1 MKMKKWLALF
11 LAGVMLASALVSC
24 GNGGDTTPA
33 STDAAPEVVDN
44 QPDLPQDLD
53 LSGDFHILVS
63 GNYARNDFQSESDD
77 GTAVQ
82 IAIYRRNAF
91 MKEKYGVDV
100 TNEDVVKFGSSNGSG
115 TGFNKIYTD
124 YMAGESTYDAAM
136 IGAYDVA
143 TLAYSGYIHDLN
155 DLKYTNLT
163 KAYWDQAANRDLA
176 VLGKMFYTTG
186 DISIVDNLVTHAIL
200 FNKDMIRSYGLDN
213 PYDLVHDD
221 NWTLETF
228 GGLVKSVGED
238 LDNNGVYDEK
248 DRYGL
253 LTWNDPMV
261 AILASSGDKIAT
273 VNSEG
278 KIELSL
284 FSERVVNLYDKF
296 EAIVFDQAHA
306 YNYQYDNV
314 SGTATPSAVWN
325 TNRDA
330 IFTEGRAL
338 FYLNTMATVERH
350 RDSDVDFG
358 VLPYPKYEADQEDYG
373 HMVSA
378 FHSQFVCVP
387 ESAKDF
393 DRSGAVLELLA
404 WQGQEL
410 LTPAYYEQTLVGKS
424 VRDEESVEMLDII
437 FATHVYD
444 IGAYYDIGTYRT
456 QLGRLF
462 VSRAAISSMYETYKS
477 QAEAKIA
484 QINEV
489 FAQTAE

>member
-1 MKMKKWLALF
+1 MKKGLAL
-11 LAGVMLASALVSC
+11 LLCGVMLFSALVSC
-24 GNGGDTTPA
+24 GGGNTPA
-33 STDAAPEVVDN
+33 QTEETQQVVDD
-44 QPDLPQDLD
+44 QPDLPEDLD
-53 LSGDFHILVS
+53 LAGDFHILVS
-63 GNYARNDFQSESDD
+63 GNYARNDFQSESDE

-91 MKEKYGVDV
+91 LKEKYGIDI
-100 TNEDVVKFGSSNGSG
+100 TNEDVVKFGSSTGSG
-115 TGFNKIYTD
+115 TGFNKIYTA
-124 YMAGESTYDAAM
+124 YMAGESAYDAAM
-136 IGAYDVA
+136 IGTYDVA

-155 DLKYTNLT
+155 ELNYLDLSKV
-163 KAYWDQAANRDLA
+163 YWDQAANRDLA
-176 VLGKMFYTTG
+176 VLGRMFYTTG
-186 DISIVDNLVTHAIL
+186 EISIVDNLVTHAIL
-200 FNKDMIRSYGLDN
+200 FNKDMIKSYNLEN
-213 PYDLVHDD
+213 PYDLVHAD

-228 GGLVKSVGED
+228 GGLVKSIGED
-238 LDNNGVYDEK
+238 LDNNGIYDEK

-273 VNSEG
+273 VGEDG
-278 KIELSL
+278 KIALTL
-284 FSERVVNLYDKF
+284 YSERVIDLYDKF
-296 EAIVFDQAHA
+296 ENIVFDQAHA

-314 SGTATPSAVWN
+314 SGAATPSAVWN

-330 IFTEGRAL
+330 IFTENRAL

-358 VLPYPKYEADQEDYG
+358 VLPYPKYDADQEEYG

-378 FHSQFVCVP
+378 YHSQFVCVP

-444 IGAYYDIGTYRT
+444 IGAYYDIGTYKT

-462 VSRAAISSMYETYKS
+462 VSRAAISSMYETYRS
-477 QAEAKIA
+477 QAETKIA
-484 QINEV
+484 QINEI
-489 FAQTAE
+489 FAQNEE